1 MIDSYKLSLVIPMYN
16 VELYIERCL
25 NSCINQNLSPNEYEI
40 IVINDGSKDN
50 SLSIVEKIVQK
61 YTNIHVISQING
73 GLSSARNTGL
83 KNARGKY
90 IWFIDSDDWIEP
102 NVLKTLYD
110 AASQNDLDILRFAW
124 NIVDE
129 KNQKYSDSS
138 DAIHMPIYNEC
149 LSGIEYTKKV
159 LGTVLYVPS
168 FLYRREYLLEHSFF
182 FKQGITYEDVEFNTR
197 IIPPASRVMSIPQIC
212 YNYFQRNNSITKHIS
227 QKTIEDL
234 SFILTK
240 LIERKR
246 TFSECKNYFDWLI
259 DGFICWGII
268 LCSEGNIETQR
279 LFINVLKK
287 NNIRKIRKVKS
298 LKNKVTSL
306 FFNINP
312 WFALLTIKYLRR
324 SYKFIKYKL

>member
-110 AASQNDLDILRFAW
+110 AASQNDVDILRFAW
-124 NIVDE
+124 NVVDE
-129 KNQKYSDSS
+129 KIIYIL
-138 DAIHMPIYNEC
+138 IHLTQYTC
-149 LSGIEYTKKV
+149 LSIMNAY
-159 LGTVLYVPS
+159 
-168 FLYRREYLLEHSFF
+168 
-182 FKQGITYEDVEFNTR
+182 QG
-197 IIPPASRVMSIPQIC
+197 
-212 YNYFQRNNSITKHIS
+212 
-227 QKTIEDL
+227 
-234 SFILTK
+234 
-240 LIERKR
+240 
-246 TFSECKNYFDWLI
+246 
-259 DGFICWGII
+259 
-268 LCSEGNIETQR
+268 
-279 LFINVLKK
+279 
-287 NNIRKIRKVKS
+287 
-298 LKNKVTSL
+298 
-306 FFNINP
+306 
-312 WFALLTIKYLRR
+312 
-324 SYKFIKYKL
+324 